1 MKWEDFIRRWTA
13 DIGELPPKQSLT
25 EWMAFVTG
33 VSDAILDAAIK
44 VVAERYAAA
53 KDRDNAYAKMPTL
66 YELRREYD
74 NEARAH
80 KREMDTQ
87 SHGCGFCRSQNR
99 LVMTLGPNSVS
110 TDWPLDPVNFPGGG
124 RYVVAAPCPECRAA
138 EYGER
143 EALRQR
149 VKAYC
154 VRESERDTL
163 YRPQNGAEINPELK
177 RRMDKII
184 REHSV
189 TVEVGA

>member
-33 VSDAILDAAIK
+33 VSDAILDAAIFA
-44 VVAERYAAA
+44 VAERYAIA
-53 KDRDNAYAKMPTL
+53 KERDGAYSKAPTL
-66 YELRREYD
+66 WELRRAYD
-74 NEARAH
+74 NEARERKKDLTA
-80 KREMDTQ
+80 Q
-87 SHGCGFCRSQNR
+87 SNGCGFCQSPSRVVWVIDNSYRPGEDFPADPETYTGTRSVA
-99 LVMTLGPNSVS
+99 VM
-110 TDWPLDPVNFPGGG
+110 
-124 RYVVAAPCPECRAA
+124 PCPECRAA

-163 YRPQNGAEINPELK
+163 YLKQYEIDPEMK